1 MDSLV
6 VADRPNRRQAVAF
19 GPSARVELRLIRL
32 MFATGVMA
40 AATLLI
46 RPSAAADH
54 GAGAAATIAATP
66 AATAN
71 TCPATL
77 NFTLPRLQDEAPQAL
92 CRYSGRVVLIV
103 NTASYCG
110 FTKQYE
116 QLEALH
122 SRYAA
127 RGLVVMG
134 FPSNDFGGQEPGTKE
149 QIADLCFNTYGV
161 KFPMFSKITVVGPNA
176 HPLYA
181 GLAKASGQTPRWNFH
196 KYLLDRSGRVVA
208 SFPSQVTPLDPT
220 LVRQIEALLTD
231 AAAKPARS

>member
-1 MDSLV
+1 MDALHFV
-6 VADRPNRRQAVAF
+6 DRLHGRQAVAR
-19 GPSARVELRLIRL
+19 GALATDRSRVMRL
-32 MFATGVMA
+32 MVALATLA
-40 AATLLI
+40 AGTLLLI
-46 RPSAAADH
+46 RPATAAD
-54 GAGAAATIAATP
+54 ADSAKATNTANAAATA
-66 AATAN
+66 
-71 TCPATL
+71 CPATL
-77 NFTLPRLQDEAPQAL
+77 NYTIPRLQDEAPQAL
-92 CRYSGRVVLIV
+92 CQYSGRVVLIV

-122 SRYAA
+122 ARFAA

-181 GLAKASGQTPRWNFH
+181 GLAKASGQAPRWNFH
-196 KYLLDRSGRVVA
+196 KYLLDRNGRVVA
-208 SFPSQVTPLDPT
+208 SFPSQVTPLDPA

-231 AAAKPARS
+231 GATKSARS